1 MKKRILSLLLALVML
16 LGMLPTVALAADD
29 GWDGTT
35 KTEPEK
41 SGDVY
46 QIGTAAA
53 LAWFRDEVNSGK
65 STLNATLTADID
77 LNNQEW
83 TPIGQGYS
91 AQFTGTFDGNQHT
104 ISGLKIDKTTGNA
117 MGLFG
122 SISSSA
128 MIKNLIVKGSITV
141 IASSTSSMPV
151 GVGGVV
157 GEVNGASTLSQV
169 ASYVDVTLTSD
180 AAYNGYS
187 ASMVGGL
194 VGNGYSTTIQS
205 CANYGTVTGNGA
217 VHAGGLS
224 GMPSWS
230 SIKIE
235 NSLNAGLVTGT
246 AKFSGGLIPLA
257 LTGTTV
263 TNSATLGEPT
273 GKLGGTFTNC
283 FATANTIGATGVTV
297 KTQAELKSDEVLA
310 ALNAGDN
317 GNAFVKGDDGLP
329 VLSWMKSG
337 GSDTPLA
344 EPKWNEGRLL

>member
-1 MKKRILSLLLALVML
+1 
-16 LGMLPTVALAADD
+16 
-29 GWDGTT
+29 
-35 KTEPEK
+35 
-41 SGDVY
+41 
-46 QIGTAAA
+46 
-53 LAWFRDEVNSGK
+53 
-65 STLNATLTADID
+65 
-77 LNNQEW
+77 
-83 TPIGQGYS
+83 
-91 AQFTGTFDGNQHT
+91 
-104 ISGLKIDKTTGNA
+104 

-283 FATANTIGATGVTV
+283 FATANTIGA
-297 KTQAELKSDEVLA
+297 
-310 ALNAGDN
+310 
-317 GNAFVKGDDGLP
+317 
-329 VLSWMKSG
+329 
-337 GSDTPLA
+337 
-344 EPKWNEGRLL
+344 EPA